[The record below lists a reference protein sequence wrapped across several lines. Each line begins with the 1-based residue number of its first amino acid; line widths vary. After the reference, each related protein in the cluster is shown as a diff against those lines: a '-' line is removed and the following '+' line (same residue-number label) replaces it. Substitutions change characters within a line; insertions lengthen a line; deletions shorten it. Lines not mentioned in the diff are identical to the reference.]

1 MFMTLSSAA
10 HTTAALRLA
19 YVVPG
24 SEPEV
29 RKKNNKKKESAKIA
43 TKNINNKH
51 THTSGGEKSI
61 SSIE

>member
-29 RKKNNKKKESAKIA
+29 RKKNNKKKESPKIA
-43 TKNINNKH
+43 TKKHKQQTH
-51 THTSGGEKSI
+51 THKRRRKI
-61 SSIE
+61 NKLN